1 MQTDAD
7 VRRVTA
13 IMQTVHQKITENFTG
28 ARANKAVLA
37 HRIANA
43 CAVKILQDTLEH
55 TNGVTAENLIDGLC
69 YLNPTILDREML
81 GEVINTTASQIV
93 SATVG
98 QYFEKNAQNQEY
110 HLRIE
115 GGVNYEQKIKDYV
128 LTMAPDAILLELPN
142 KIGFDSTDISYL

>member
-1 MQTDAD
+1 
-7 VRRVTA
+7 
-13 IMQTVHQKITENFTG
+13 MQTVHQKITENFTG

-110 HLRIE
+110 HE
-115 GGVNYEQKIKDYV
+115 GVYNPQKI
-128 LTMAPDAILLELPN
+128 DAHGMENEPVRLRYKRESV
-142 KIGFDSTDISYL
+142 GVAAEQEQYA